1 MAFKGRAG
9 AEDGEDGTH
18 GITGL
23 PRRGSVMSQAWAGG
37 LRGDGSTPGAA
48 AKPDARP
55 AAKGK
60 GNAPAAKKREPKPA
74 VPASRRAAN
83 APAVAA
89 AAEGGGK
96 KKKKKAKREPAAP
109 CLGPEPR
116 RSAVAASEGSSVG
129 ENAHG
134 DGGSG
139 GARRAS
145 GREASG
151 SLHGERER
159 DKAGEASPGATEV
172 SSNRTSPRLRLS
184 DKDWIK
190 MREKA
195 QQQASSRGKA
205 KSEAEGAGRSQGP
218 EARRLAAKKKKKPP
232 ASSSSSLPDVRRPEP
247 PAKRGAGVWHALGK
261 PVPAR
266 KKKSSGG
273 RSISFA
279 EPEKEKDDGGD
290 EQTSKRRAST
300 PRRPA
305 RRQGTPMAATA
316 DDFGFAPLGPADA
329 FGAAGEVEEF
339 GPFRQDSPQVLK
351 LPELG
356 PDLDGPG
363 EDGHYALYDSYLQV
377 SHCETVSPARGG
389 TPVLTL
395 DLQAY
400 EMGAPWTENLVLQRP
415 GAGYMDLDL
424 TGDRVHV
431 RASPAGT
438 PQRQTARRSPAGAA
452 APGRRAKPQRSGVP
466 SKRATRRATP
476 TSSFAAPEVGART
489 KPRRGRSG
497 TPRSMPGGGDSIGR
511 ARSAASPQVLVL
523 PPLDSH
529 GAGGYLPEE
538 AAREGWGGAY
548 GHDGPGYH
556 GVMMPAMPPGFM
568 PYLPGGQPVLLGSPN
583 ALNGLAAGNLGSPGG
598 AAAPNFI
605 PVPVRRTISSPRRGS
620 ISPGLENHDGL
631 TRGSRPAVPPPGVIP
646 ADVHV
651 RRPPADADADDGGL
665 PAGLRRDALAVGP
678 GEE

>member
-1 MAFKGRAG
+1 MTPGANPRLTAAARTGADAGWNSNTKTGPGLRKPAGRVAKMQKAATAFKGGRAG

-23 PRRGSVMSQAWAGG
+23 PRRGSVMSRAWAGG
-37 LRGDGSTPGAA
+37 LRGDGPTPGAA
-48 AKPDARP
+48 AKPGAR
-55 AAKGK
+55 
-60 GNAPAAKKREPKPA
+60 PAAKKREPKLKPKREPKPA
-74 VPASRRAAN
+74 VPPGRRAAK
-83 APAVAA
+83 APAA
-89 AAEGGGK
+89 AAAAG
-96 KKKKKAKREPAAP
+96 KKKKAKREPAAP
-109 CLGPEPR
+109 RLGLKPR

-139 GARRAS
+139 GARRGS

-151 SLHGERER
+151 SSHGERER
-159 DKAGEASPGATEV
+159 DAAGEASPGATEV
-172 SSNRTSPRLRLS
+172 SSNRASPRLRLS

-205 KSEAEGAGRSQGP
+205 KSEAEGAGSSRGP

-232 ASSSSSLPDVRRPEP
+232 ASSSLPDVRRPEP
-247 PAKRGAGVWHALGK
+247 PAKRDAGVRHAPGK
-261 PVPAR
+261 PAPAR
-266 KKKSSGG
+266 KKKSSRG

-279 EPEKEKDDGGD
+279 EPEKENDDGG

-305 RRQGTPMAATA
+305 RPRGTPMAATA

-329 FGAAGEVEEF
+329 FGAAGEVEEV
-339 GPFRQDSPQVLK
+339 GPYRQDSPQVLK

-377 SHCETVSPARGG
+377 SHCETESPARGG

-400 EMGAPWTENLVLQRP
+400 EMGAPWTEDLVLQRP

-424 TGDRVHV
+424 PRDRVHA

-466 SKRATRRATP
+466 SKRANRRATP
-476 TSSFAAPEVGART
+476 TSSFAAPEGART
-489 KPRRGRSG
+489 KPRRGRGG
-497 TPRSMPGGGDSIGR
+497 TPRSMPGGGGGGIGR
-511 ARSAASPQVLVL
+511 ARSAASPQQVLVL
-523 PPLDSH
+523 PPLDAP
-529 GAGGYLPEE
+529 GGGGYSSEE

-548 GHDGPGYH
+548 GHDGPGHH
-556 GVMMPAMPPGFM
+556 GVVMPPGFM

-583 ALNGLAAGNLGSPGG
+583 ALNGLAAGDLGSPGG
-598 AAAPNFI
+598 AAAPKFI
-605 PVPVRRTISSPRRGS
+605 PVPVRFTISSPRRGC
-620 ISPGLENHDGL
+620 ICLQVVVWKITKG
-631 TRGSRPAVPPPGVIP
+631 
-646 ADVHV
+646 
-651 RRPPADADADDGGL
+651 
-665 PAGLRRDALAVGP
+665 
-678 GEE
+678 